1 MPRADVPIGRCKAVI
16 HERRLAKRGAR
27 EPNNVKD
34 DGTNKPCAFYSGF
47 CGEKNPIY
55 GRKKGAKDKQPRRPK
70 RAGALLDDL
79 RKIAKDRKPLLQDP
93 KVRNQMLGQIRRE
106 TGQMGAEDARDRVVN
121 YAQNAIRAVR
131 PTGGMILPSGREV
144 GDLSP
149 AFAREVPS
157 VGRNLVAPQNSGMGV
172 GTQLAWNMPYGAVSR
187 PFGLGYFAQ

>member
-1 MPRADVPIGRCKAVI
+1 MPRADVPIGRCKVVI

-27 EPNNVKD
+27 EPNNQKD

-93 KVRNQMLGQIRRE
+93 KIRNKMLGEIR
-106 TGQMGAEDARDRVVN
+106 GMSAEDARDTAIN
-121 YAQNAIRAVR
+121 YAQNAMRVVR
-131 PTGGMILPSGREV
+131 PTGGMILPSGKEV

-149 AFAREVPS
+149 AFARETPS
-157 VGRNLVAPQNSGMGV
+157 VNRNLVAPAPSMFSV
-172 GTQLAWNMPYGAVSR
+172 GTQQAWNYPAGLSR
-187 PFGLGYFAQ
+187 PFGLGYFAM